1 MSRIGRMPVPLPQG
15 VTVKI
20 DGSTITV
27 KGPKGELSQRLPQAM
42 IVRQEEGQL
51 VVERPS
57 ETKEHRS
64 LHGLTRSLVNNMVVG
79 ASEGFIKNLEIVGVG
94 YRASKAG
101 SKLVVG
107 VGYSNPIEI
116 EPPSG
121 LEVDVPSPTKIVI
134 RGADKQAVG
143 ELAAKIRGLRL
154 PEPYKGKGI
163 RYESEHAA
171 KLVKPVKQASKGGSR
186 TCSSSLIVSKHAGGV
201 S

>member
-163 RYESEHAA
+163 RYESEHVRR
-171 KLVKPVKQASKGGSR
+171 K
-186 TCSSSLIVSKHAGGV
+186 AGKAGKAGK
-201 S
+201 